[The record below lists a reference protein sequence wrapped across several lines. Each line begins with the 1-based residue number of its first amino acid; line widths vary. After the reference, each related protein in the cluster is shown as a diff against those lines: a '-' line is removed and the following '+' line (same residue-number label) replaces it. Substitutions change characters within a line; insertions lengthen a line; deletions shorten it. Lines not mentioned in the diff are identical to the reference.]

1 MNFNYTKNSFPNP
14 LPISNKKLQNNLDSQ
29 FILPRRGWQD
39 KQAYARTLAK
49 TKRALE
55 LAEIEHLIYRL

>member
-1 MNFNYTKNSFPNP
+1 MNSKIKDSSIDFTPKINS
-14 LPISNKKLQNNLDSQ
+14 KLENNAEFK

-39 KQAYARTLAK
+39 KQAYTRIMAK

-55 LAEIEHLIYRL
+55 LAEIEHLIY